1 MEETVSQALDSPPVA
16 ALFMDPVGVTA
27 SFALREGMTVADFG
41 VGPGHFTIV
50 IAEIVG
56 AEGRVAAIDVQSE
69 KLEHLKAR
77 SDAEGLD
84 NIDFIRA
91 DLEQFRG
98 TGLDDASQDFVL
110 IANVLYESKQ
120 KDKIIVEALR
130 VLKPSA
136 SLCVIDWQKG
146 VGGVGPADSLRTD
159 DAAMRAIIEQG
170 GFIFQGSISVDA
182 FHYGLMFQKI

>member
-1 MEETVSQALDSPPVA
+1 MEETVSQASDSPAVA

-27 SFALREGMTVADFG
+27 NFGLQEGMFVSDFG

-50 IAEIVG
+50 IAKIVG
-56 AEGRVAAIDVQSE
+56 PDGRVAAIDVQSE

-77 SDAEGLD
+77 SDAEDLD

-98 TGLDDASQDFVL
+98 TGLDDESQDFVL

-120 KDKIIVEALR
+120 KDKIIAEAQR
-130 VLKPSA
+130 VMKPGA
-136 SLCVIDWQKG
+136 IICIIDWQKG
-146 VGGVGPADSLRTD
+146 VGGVGPADALRSN
-159 DAAMRAIIEQG
+159 DAEMRAIVEQG
-170 GFIFQGSISVDA
+170 GLALQGTIPVDA
-182 FHYGLMFQKI
+182 FHYGLMFKKA